1 MKKIIVLSKYVPYAV
16 GVDVNSRFYDAEM
29 NPIIISDEGGNSY
42 HLGQISSSWA
52 WAKLDMTYERYKEH
66 FDKLFPMQNGKFEF
80 EYILQRSNQTPDCGL
95 I

>member
-42 HLGQISSSWA
+42 HLGQISC
-52 WAKLDMTYERYKEH
+52 
-66 FDKLFPMQNGKFEF
+66 P
-80 EYILQRSNQTPDCGL
+80 
-95 I
+95 